1 MEDAMKNLTRYLTG
15 AALCAVCASAPAP
28 APAFA
33 QASPAGAEAAEED
46 EARGDIARATQLYR
60 EGNEAFKQKRWSDAE
75 LKYLKAWGLVRS
87 FDIAANLGEVQLQ
100 LNKPRS
106 AATFLSFALRT
117 APPSTKPEQ
126 LARIRHFLGE
136 AKAQVGTLRVRA
148 MNVAEVEVYL
158 DGERVPE
165 EAARHELYLE
175 PGEHVLLMRHAGYED
190 AVLRVITG
198 PGLTETIAHR
208 LKPKAEKAPGA
219 AGAAG
224 AEAAGAPAA
233 AGPRAGNDAPP
244 AKLPETTAAPR
255 EARSWVPVIA
265 LGAASAVG
273 LGLGVGF
280 TVASNGASA
289 DAHAQREA
297 ILRDGPGCLNASG
310 AVAERCAQFS
320 RTMARSDR
328 FRDMAGVTFIASGT
342 VALAALAVALWPQS
356 GRTQVS
362 AVRVIPELRGDS
374 TGLSLFGA
382 WQ

>member
-15 AALCAVCASAPAP
+15 AALCAVCASAP

-219 AGAAG
+219 AGA
-224 AEAAGAPAA
+224 PAA
-233 AGPRAGNDAPP
+233 NDAPP

-280 TVASNGASA
+280 TVAANAASA
-289 DAHAQREA
+289 DGDRQQAMLRQAGGGCVDVPAEYSHLCSG
-297 ILRDGPGCLNASG
+297 LRDSASRVETRTRTATVAYVAAGALAIG
-310 AVAERCAQFS
+310 AV
-320 RTMARSDR
+320 TY
-328 FRDMAGVTFIASGT
+328 
-342 VALAALAVALWPQS
+342 ALWPRE
-356 GRTQVS
+356 RTTTSRGVHAS
-362 AVRVIPELRGDS
+362 AELSPDRAGIVVRGV
-374 TGLSLFGA
+374 
-382 WQ
+382 W